1 MSGMVAE
8 RPSALI
14 HTPPNRTDLGGDRGQ
29 RGSWRLQPGWP
40 LIVSF
45 VGLPLWWV
53 LGLIQV
59 VFVLMAVPMVVYLA
73 RSRIVRTP
81 RGLGVW
87 LLFLVWL
94 LGGIFTMQVAAPSAI
109 PNQSLGRY
117 VVFGYRGLWYVI
129 GTIALLYVLNTK
141 SFLSTQ
147 RICQALG
154 WMFVA
159 LVGGGL
165 LGVLAPTL
173 EFPSAL
179 EIILPNVISSNGFV
193 SSLIH
198 PQVAQIQDFL
208 GYIEPRP
215 SAPFAFSNEWGLN
228 LAVTLPFFVVSWWRR
243 GGGYRWAMP
252 VVLALASIPIIS
264 SLNRGLWLAL
274 VVIVLYLVVRS
285 AVAGRL
291 SVLIGIVIAV
301 CIAGL
306 LIATSPLGG
315 LLQDRINTP
324 HSNEGRTN
332 LSRLSVQSTLEGSPV
347 IGFGSTR
354 DVEGNFNSIA
364 GGASDRCPR
373 CSPPPLGTQGQLW
386 LVLFGTGAVGLILYC
401 GFFAIQ
407 FLRNI
412 RSRSPFSLASQC
424 ALIALLVTMPV
435 YNAVGTAIFVALIA
449 VGVMSREAAAAS
461 ERSLTDLIDPALRN
475 VALVLG
481 FALLGTGAGA
491 AVQQALGSNATA
503 TQGVLVSASNIFG
516 VSGTRALSLDSEA
529 QIVASDAVLR
539 DVAAAVDEDSVGAIS
554 DAISISA
561 EPNSKILK
569 VSYTDSSAAVAR
581 TGVTEAVDSY
591 IEHRRDLINEMSEA
605 QIVRL
610 EDQQA
615 ALLTTYG
622 LVAQTTSDA
631 SGPVNPQL
639 IERATQLRLTSRT
652 TFGDLSNL
660 VGGNASGGQAIG
672 EAKVRQPID
681 GWLIR
686 LGSGFM
692 LGLLVG
698 LVTAWY
704 TDGRWSRVG
713 NHPERRMGIPI
724 PTVAEVKM
732 SRSDPDL
739 SDIWAVASDAALAV
753 RAYRPLGGIVADVAS
768 PTARDLAMALRSV
781 LTETSSKE
789 GRRVLLVAS
798 EDSTPRNVRR
808 MYRECRIAGQQPV
821 GLIFATGRSSR
832 SGVNG
837 ESSPVH

>member
-1 MSGMVAE
+1 MSGMVGE
-8 RPSALI
+8 QSSALI
-14 HTPPNRTDLGGDRGQ
+14 DRPVGLHEQ
-29 RGSWRLQPGWP
+29 ASGRDRRRRWALQPGWP

-45 VGLPLWWV
+45 AGLPLWWV

-59 VFVLMAVPMVVYLA
+59 VFVLMAVPMVVHLA
-73 RSRIVRTP
+73 RARMVRTP
-81 RGLGVW
+81 RGLGIW

-94 LGGIFTMQVAAPSAI
+94 LGGIFTMQVAAPSTIA
-109 PNQSLGRY
+109 NQSLGRY

-129 GTIALLYVLNTK
+129 GTIALLYVLNSK

-159 LVGGGL
+159 LVGGGM
-165 LGVLAPTL
+165 LGVLVPTL

-179 EIILPNVISSNGFV
+179 ELVLPNAISSNGFV

-252 VVLALASIPIIS
+252 FVLALATIPIIS

-274 VVIVLYLVVRS
+274 VVIVLYLAVRS

-291 SVLIGIVIAV
+291 SVLIGLVTAV

-315 LLQDRINTP
+315 LLQDRISTP

-332 LSRLSVQSTLEGSPV
+332 LSSLSVQSALEGSPV

-386 LVLFGTGAVGLILYC
+386 LVLFGAGAVGLLLYC

-407 FLRNI
+407 FLRNL

-435 YNAVGTAIFVALIA
+435 YNAVGTAVYVALVA
-449 VGVMSREAAAAS
+449 AGVMSREATSAS
-461 ERSLTDLIDPALRN
+461 ERSLTDLIDPARRN
-475 VALVLG
+475 IALVLG

-491 AVQQALGSNATA
+491 AVQQVLGSNATA
-503 TQGVLVSASNIFG
+503 TQGVLVSASNVFG
-516 VSGTRALSLDSEA
+516 VAGTRTLSLDSEA
-529 QIVASDAVLR
+529 QLATSDAVLR
-539 DVAAAVDEDSVGAIS
+539 DVAAAVDEDSIAAVS

-569 VSYTDSSAAVAR
+569 VSYTDSNAEVAR
-581 TGVTEAVDSY
+581 TGVAEAVDSY
-591 IEHRRDLINEMSEA
+591 ITHRRGLINEMSEE
-605 QIVRL
+605 QIARL
-610 EDQQA
+610 GEQQA
-615 ALLTTYG
+615 ALQTTYG

-631 SGPVNPQL
+631 GSRVNPQL
-639 IERATQLRLTSRT
+639 VERAAQLRLASRS

-672 EAKVRQPID
+672 EVKLREPID

-713 NHPERRMGIPI
+713 SHPERRMGIEI
-724 PTVAEVKM
+724 PTVAEVRM
-732 SRSDPDL
+732 SRSDADL
-739 SDIWAVASDAALAV
+739 SDIWTVASDAALAV
-753 RAYRPLGGIVADVAS
+753 RAYRPLGGVVADVAS
-768 PTARDLAMALRSV
+768 PAARNVAMALRSV

-789 GRRVLLVAS
+789 GTRVLLVAS

-808 MYRECRIAGQQPV
+808 MYRECHVAGQQPV
-821 GLIFATGRSSR
+821 GLILATSSNVRSRVDSEYG
-832 SGVNG
+832 S
-837 ESSPVH
+837 VH

>member
-1 MSGMVAE
+1 MSGIVAE

-14 HTPPNRTDLGGDRGQ
+14 GRDPERVELNVGKSQ
-29 RGSWRLQPGWP
+29 RRSWRLQPGWP

-45 VGLPLWWV
+45 AGIPLWWV

-59 VFVLMAVPMVVYLA
+59 VFVLMAVPMIVYLA
-73 RSRIVRTP
+73 RSRMVRTP
-81 RGLGVW
+81 RGLGIW

-94 LGGIFTMQVAAPSAI
+94 LGGIFTMQVAAPSTIA
-109 PNQSLGRY
+109 NQSLGRY

-159 LVGGGL
+159 LVAGGL
-165 LGVLAPTL
+165 LGVLVPTL

-243 GGGYRWAMP
+243 GGVYRWAMP
-252 VVLALASIPIIS
+252 VVLAMATIPIIS

-274 VVIVLYLVVRS
+274 VVIVLYLAVRS

-291 SVLIGIVIAV
+291 SVLIGLVIAV

-332 LSRLSVQSTLEGSPV
+332 LSLLSVQSALEGSPV

-386 LVLFGTGAVGLILYC
+386 LVLFGAGAVGLILYC

-435 YNAVGTAIFVALIA
+435 YNAVGTAVFVALVA
-449 VGVMSREAAAAS
+449 VGVMGREAAAAS
-461 ERSLTDLIDPALRN
+461 ERSLRDLMDPARRN

-481 FALLGTGAGA
+481 FAIVGTGAGA

-516 VSGTRALSLDSEA
+516 VAGTRALSLDSEA
-529 QIVASDAVLR
+529 QLVTSDVVLQ
-539 DVAAAVDEDSVGAIS
+539 DVAAAIDEESIATVS
-554 DAISISA
+554 NAISITA

-569 VSYTDSSAAVAR
+569 VSYTDNSAAVAR
-581 TGVTEAVDSY
+581 IGATEAVDSY
-591 IEHRRDLINEMSEA
+591 IAHRTELIDDMSRE

-610 EDQQA
+610 EEQQA
-615 ALLTTYG
+615 ALRTTYG

-631 SGPVNPQL
+631 GSRVNPQL
-639 IERATQLRLTSRT
+639 VERATQLRLASRT

-672 EAKVRQPID
+672 DVKVRQPID
-681 GWLIR
+681 SWLIR
-686 LGSGFM
+686 VGSGFM
-692 LGLLVG
+692 LGLLLG

-713 NHPERRMGIPI
+713 KHPERRMGIEI
-724 PTVAEVKM
+724 PTVAEVNM
-732 SRSDPDL
+732 SGIDPEL

-768 PTARDLAMALRSV
+768 PAARNVAMALRSV
-781 LTETSSKE
+781 LTEATSKE
-789 GRRVLLVAS
+789 GTRVLLVAS

-808 MYRECRIAGQQPV
+808 MYRECQVAGQQPV
-821 GLIFATGRSSR
+821 GLILTTGRKSN
-832 SGVNG
+832 SGVDS